1 MSDEYSQKEETT
13 FRTELFR
20 RMDKQD
26 EILDKVL
33 EQTQKTNGR
42 VTKLET
48 ITNDYDETKK
58 KVSVLENYRW
68 WILGFGFSF
77 TILAGSTVYYF
88 ITNLE
93 NKIYKITSQ
102 VLEELAKVEYEKVQ
116 NNSEKTSN

>member
-1 MSDEYSQKEETT
+1 MSDEYNQKEETT

-48 ITNDYDETKK
+48 ITTDYDETKK
-58 KVSVLENYRW
+58 KVSILENYRW

-77 TILAGSTVYYF
+77 TILGTSILYYVTRE
-88 ITNLE
+88 ID
-93 NKIYKITSQ
+93 YKIKSAVTQ
-102 VLEELAKVEYEKVQ
+102 ALEEQANVEYEEVQ
-116 NNSEKTSN
+116 SNN

>member
-1 MSDEYSQKEETT
+1 MSDKYNQKEETT

-48 ITNDYDETKK
+48 ATSDYDDTKK

-77 TILAGSTVYYF
+77 TILGTSILYY
-88 ITNLE
+88 ITKE
-93 NKIYKITSQ
+93 IDTKIKTAIYQT
-102 VLEELAKVEYEKVQ
+102 LEEQAKVEYEKVQ
-116 NNSEKTSN
+116 NNN